1 MSLTINTNISSLIA
15 QNNLAESTGKLQ
27 QSYERLSSGK
37 RINSA
42 KDDAAG
48 LAISDRMTT
57 QIRGMNVAQR
67 NASDGISMA
76 QTAEGALSEATDIL
90 QRMRELA
97 VQAAN
102 ETNTRRD
109 RASLNQEFQ
118 DLNAEL
124 DRIAKTT
131 TFNGQKILE
140 GRLQNAQ
147 FQVGPNVGETI
158 TVDLTKSM
166 RASDIGGH
174 AQTSFQMRGSSEVSN
189 QIDPS
194 QYRTY
199 EDGDW
204 TINGFT
210 INNIDN
216 YADDH
221 GRGEG
226 SAYALAQAI
235 NAKSEA
241 TDVKAEATAAEKEF
255 EGVHNANLTSG
266 SYSLEINGETVY
278 KQTETGSIS
287 AEQLAEEI
295 NSDLAQT
302 GVKATF
308 DENGNFTLRADDG
321 RNIEIKESI
330 EGGQGQTYFGKS
342 LNNDSA
348 QQVYK
353 GGINMNASRAININS
368 ETEVDEGTQQGVI
381 VEGKQAGWEQTTDA
395 SFLQSADIRTVGNS
409 EEAIKK
415 LDQAITDV
423 DSFRATLGAIQN
435 RFESTISN
443 LRNASQNLTEA
454 RSRIMDA
461 DVAKETAKLTQNSIT
476 QRAGVSILSQANQQ
490 PQIALQLLG
499 GGG

>member
-1 MSLTINTNISSLIA
+1 
-15 QNNLAESTGKLQ
+15 
-27 QSYERLSSGK
+27 
-37 RINSA
+37 
-42 KDDAAG
+42 
-48 LAISDRMTT
+48 
-57 QIRGMNVAQR
+57 
-67 NASDGISMA
+67 MA

-97 VQAAN
+97 VQSAN
-102 ETNTRRD
+102 ETNTRSD

-118 DLNAEL
+118 DLNDEL

-131 TFNGQKILE
+131 SFNGQKILE
-140 GRLQNAQ
+140 GRLQDAQ

-158 TVDLTKSM
+158 NVNLAQSM
-166 RASDIGGH
+166 RTEAIGGH
-174 AQTSFQMRGSSEVSN
+174 ANTELQLRSSDEVDPN
-189 QIDPS
+189 MDPS
-194 QYRTY
+194 QYRNY

-216 YADDH
+216 YA
-221 GRGEG
+221 EG
-226 SAYALAQAI
+226 NGKGSSSAYALAQAI

-241 TDVKAEATAAEKEF
+241 TDVQAEATAAEKEF
-255 EGVHNANLTSG
+255 SGVHNANLTSG
-266 SYSLEINGETVY
+266 TYTLEINDEVVY
-278 KQTETGSIS
+278 QQTETGSIS

-295 NSDLAQT
+295 NANLAQT

-308 DENGNFTLRADDG
+308 DEDGNFTLRADDG
-321 RNIEIKESI
+321 RNIEIKETI
-330 EGGQGQTYFGKS
+330 EGGQGMSYFGKELS
-342 LNNDSA
+342 QGDATA

-353 GGINMNASRAININS
+353 GGLNLNGSRAINIES
-368 ETEVDEGTQQGVI
+368 ETDVDEANQQGVI
-381 VEGKQAGWEQTTDA
+381 IEGKEQGWSQTTDA
-395 SFLQSADIRTVGNS
+395 SYLQSADIRDVENS

-415 LDQAITDV
+415 LDQAINDV

-461 DVAKETAKLTQNSIT
+461 DVAEETAKLTQNSIT
-476 QRAGVSILSQANQQ
+476 QKAGTSILSQANQQ

-499 GGG
+499 GG